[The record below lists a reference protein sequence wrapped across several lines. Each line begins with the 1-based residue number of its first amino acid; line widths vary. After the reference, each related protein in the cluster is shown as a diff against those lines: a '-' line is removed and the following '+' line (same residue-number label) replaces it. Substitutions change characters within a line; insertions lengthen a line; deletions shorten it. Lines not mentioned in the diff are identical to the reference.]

1 MEMPLDVQVLLKDEK
16 DVSNLFQ
23 KVATTGRVSRTF
35 LMDCGGLCC
44 HGGLQQVCPD
54 LLYKRTALLRG
65 SRMASPTHPGG

>member
-44 HGGLQQVCPD
+44 HGGL
-54 LLYKRTALLRG
+54 L
-65 SRMASPTHPGG
+65 SRFAQAY